1 MVDVAML
8 LIALR
13 PHLPELRSAI
23 RSRDTAT
30 IRTSAVC
37 HRQGSG
43 CVRIKEEKVN
53 KRVDMDPA
61 VGLICPAEMDIHSQ
75 KYFVMIISNLVMLI
89 VEG

>member
-1 MVDVAML
+1 MLSRRRKKKAGRLVICGDPDTVVDVAML

-13 PHLPELRSAI
+13 PHLPELRSGI

-53 KRVDMDPA
+53 KMKPPMN
-61 VGLICPAEMDIHSQ
+61 G
-75 KYFVMIISNLVMLI
+75 
-89 VEG
+89 